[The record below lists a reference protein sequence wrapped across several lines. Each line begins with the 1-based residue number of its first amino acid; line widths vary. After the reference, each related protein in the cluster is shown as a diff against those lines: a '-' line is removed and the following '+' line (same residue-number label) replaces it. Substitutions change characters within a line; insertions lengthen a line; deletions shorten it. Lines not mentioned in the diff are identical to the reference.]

1 LIKETLRPTTF
12 LTVNFGAYKPEMAI
26 DFAYD
31 QRTDLALFTL
41 TGPFDL
47 EEWLQSAEAG
57 RFTPAFFEI
66 VDMRRCDLNAM
77 RAMDLFNFTR
87 YLQSAAEAGRLIP
100 GKTVILV
107 AEEGPLIYNPAHR
120 VFHSFFIFA
129 QENKLPRDYKLFSDV
144 NEALDWFDSR
154 QIIDRH
160 ALNLKIN

>member
-1 LIKETLRPTTF
+1 
-12 LTVNFGAYKPEMAI
+12 MAI
-26 DFAYD
+26 YFAYD
-31 QRTDLALFTL
+31 QRADLALFTL

-47 EEWLQSAEAG
+47 EEWLQSAETG

-77 RAMDLFNFTR
+77 RAMDLFKFSR
-87 YLQSAAEAGRLIP
+87 YLHQSAREAGRLIP

-107 AEEGPLIYNPAHR
+107 AEEGPLIYTPAHR

-129 QENKLPRDYKLFSDV
+129 QENKLPRDYKLFTDV
-144 NEALDWFDSR
+144 NKALGWFGSR

-160 ALNLKIN
+160 ARTLKRNGDQATLSANAT

>member
-1 LIKETLRPTTF
+1 
-12 LTVNFGAYKPEMAI
+12 MAI

-31 QRTDLALFTL
+31 QKTDLAFFTL

-47 EEWLQSAEAG
+47 EEWLQSAETG

-107 AEEGPLIYNPAHR
+107 AEEGPLIYTPAHR

>member
-1 LIKETLRPTTF
+1 
-12 LTVNFGAYKPEMAI
+12 MAI
-26 DFAYD
+26 DFTYD
-31 QRTDLALFTL
+31 QTTDLALFTL
-41 TGPFDL
+41 AGAFDL
-47 EEWLQSAEAG
+47 EEWLQSAETG

>member
-1 LIKETLRPTTF
+1 MP
-12 LTVNFGAYKPEMAI
+12 I

-31 QRTDLALFTL
+31 QKADLALFTL

-47 EEWLQSAEAG
+47 EEWLQSAETG

-77 RAMDLFNFTR
+77 RSMDLFNFTR

-107 AEEGPLIYNPAHR
+107 AEEGPLIYTPAHR

>member
-1 LIKETLRPTTF
+1 
-12 LTVNFGAYKPEMAI
+12 MAI

-47 EEWLQSAEAG
+47 AEWLPSAETG

-77 RAMDLFNFTR
+77 RSMDLFKFTR
-87 YLQSAAEAGRLIP
+87 YLQTAVEAGRLIP

-129 QENKLPRDYKLFSDV
+129 QENKLPRDYKLFTDV
-144 NEALDWFDSR
+144 NKALDWFGSR

-160 ALNLKIN
+160 ARTLGINGDLAPLSAKAT

>member
-1 LIKETLRPTTF
+1 MT
-12 LTVNFGAYKPEMAI
+12 I

-47 EEWLQSAEAG
+47 EEWLQSAETG

-77 RAMDLFNFTR
+77 RSMDLFKFTR
-87 YLQSAAEAGRLIP
+87 YLQSAVEAGRLIP

-129 QENKLPRDYKLFSDV
+129 QENKLPRDYKLFTDV
-144 NEALDWFDSR
+144 DKALGWFGGR
-154 QIIDRH
+154 QIVDRH
-160 ALNLKIN
+160 ARTLEINGDQAALSADAT

>member
-1 LIKETLRPTTF
+1 
-12 LTVNFGAYKPEMAI
+12 MAI

-47 EEWLQSAEAG
+47 EEWLQSAETG

-107 AEEGPLIYNPAHR
+107 AEEGPLVYNPAHR
-120 VFHSFFIFA
+120 VFHNFFIFA
-129 QENKLPRDYKLFSDV
+129 QENKLPRDFKLFSDV
-144 NEALDWFDSR
+144 NKALGWFGSR
-154 QIIDRH
+154 QIIESH
-160 ALNLKIN
+160 ALTLKIN